1 MDKKDEDNEIVQLI
15 TNKYDK
21 SFSDNNI
28 QSDIENKIKA
38 IRDKSRT
45 DIENI
50 DNKDNGLR
58 NNSQARIENKD
69 KILNK
74 ISPNQND
81 DEDSISRKTETKNKG
96 NNLIQIGVNNSES
109 KSNVKSIYKK
119 LNVEIP
125 VIKAKIQ
132 NLKKQQETKKP
143 NYWGHRDRLRNRFR
157 DGLLKGFTDYEVLEL
172 LLFYT

>member
-81 DEDSISRKTETKNKG
+81 DEDSISRKTETKNKLLDYLH
-96 NNLIQIGVNNSES
+96 NLLYQCNIFHFLISLFL
-109 KSNVKSIYKK
+109 Y
-119 LNVEIP
+119 
-125 VIKAKIQ
+125 
-132 NLKKQQETKKP
+132 
-143 NYWGHRDRLRNRFR
+143 F
-157 DGLLKGFTDYEVLEL
+157 LLQ
-172 LLFYT
+172 